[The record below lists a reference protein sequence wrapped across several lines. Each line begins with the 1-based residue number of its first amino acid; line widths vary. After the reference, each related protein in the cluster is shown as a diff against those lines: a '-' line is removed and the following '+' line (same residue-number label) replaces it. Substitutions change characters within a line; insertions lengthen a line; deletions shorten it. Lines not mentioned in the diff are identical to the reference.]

1 MPLQIC
7 YNTSEDTFPLP
18 VHIRK
23 IYGPF
28 GLPTSK
34 EETRPYITSNFV
46 MGVDGRV
53 SFREL
58 EDLGGGRIVS
68 RSTEDRWLMDFF
80 RAHHDALLIG
90 ANTLRE
96 ERGPDGLG
104 WDFGIKDDELR
115 AYRDETLHLS
125 RLKVIVLT
133 GSGNIDANFHL
144 FNSPRVEPWFLT
156 TAQGEEKLRFQV
168 ASSKREST
176 PKIISIGNE
185 RQVDLVRAMQVLHQQ
200 HGIRTLLCEG
210 GPTLYGELIEKNL
223 VDEEFRTIALQ
234 VLGKS
239 TDPSIERPTAYGQP
253 SFTPER
259 APWFRL
265 ISIHYALPYHVFLR
279 VRYEGA
285 RKFSH

>member
-7 YNTSEDTFPLP
+7 YNASEDTFPLP
-18 VHIRK
+18 PPVKQR
-23 IYGPF
+23 YGPF
-28 GLPTSK
+28 GFPSGTNGA
-34 EETRPYITSNFV
+34 RPYITSNFV
-46 MGVDGRV
+46 MGLDGRV

-58 EDLGGGRIVS
+58 DNLTGGRIVS
-68 RSTEDRWLMDFF
+68 RSVEDRWLMDFF

-115 AYRDETLHLS
+115 GYRDQILGLP

-133 GSGNIDANFHL
+133 GSSNIDANFNL

-156 TAQGEEKLRFQV
+156 TSQGGEKLRFKL
-168 ASSKREST
+168 ASVGREAM
-176 PKIISIGNE
+176 PKIICAGDGG
-185 RQVDLVRAMQVLHQQ
+185 RVDLARGLQLLREDYGV
-200 HGIRTLLCEG
+200 RTLLCEG
-210 GPTLYGELIEKNL
+210 GPALYGQLIAGNL
-223 VDEEFRTIALQ
+223 VDEEFRTISLQ

-239 TDPSIERPTAYGQP
+239 TSSLLARPSAYGEA
-253 SFTPER
+253 SFVPES

-265 ISIHYALPYHVFLR
+265 ISLHYALPYHAFLR
-279 VRYEGA
+279 LRYEGS
-285 RKFSH
+285 RTFSH